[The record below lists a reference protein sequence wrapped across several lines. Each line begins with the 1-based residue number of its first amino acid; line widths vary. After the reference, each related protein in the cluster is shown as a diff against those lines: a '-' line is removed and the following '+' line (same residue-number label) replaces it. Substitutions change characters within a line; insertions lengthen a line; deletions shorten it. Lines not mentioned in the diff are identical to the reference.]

1 MPEITVKTIEELQQ
15 AESAL
20 TKDARE
26 LIEEWDKPLI
36 VENGRI
42 VQGVYFLNCDFVSDF
57 WSGRRKKPKAAKC
70 TCQCGN
76 RHNLKT

>member
-1 MPEITVKTIEELQQ
+1 MSEVTVETVEELQQ

-20 TKDARE
+20 TKDAKE

-42 VQGVYFLNCDFVSDF
+42 LQGVYFLDCEFVTDF
-57 WSGRRKKPKAAKC
+57 WSWRRKKPKPTKC
-70 TCQCGN
+70 VCQCGN
-76 RHNLKT
+76 KHNLKS